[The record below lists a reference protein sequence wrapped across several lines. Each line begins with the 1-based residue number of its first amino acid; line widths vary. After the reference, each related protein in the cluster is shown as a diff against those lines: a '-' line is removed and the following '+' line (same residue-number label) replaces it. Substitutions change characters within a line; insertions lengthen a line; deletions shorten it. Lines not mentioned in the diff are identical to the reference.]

1 VVAGGKKQRRVGAC
15 PPVKRP
21 IAARKLK
28 KRLPYAVG
36 GRDLTGNKGLP
47 MTPDDAAFISL
58 AMEKMEK
65 ERGDAEARVK
75 SLPCSRGGTVQ
86 EFLDKQVSNP
96 AVTDQG
102 WFTKAGDG
110 GFEVERRLI
119 LLGKKT
125 IRYRWQLAADGKIR
139 AANAKALSITN
150 E

>member
-1 VVAGGKKQRRVGAC
+1 
-15 PPVKRP
+15 
-21 IAARKLK
+21 
-28 KRLPYAVG
+28 
-36 GRDLTGNKGLP
+36 

-65 ERGDAEARVK
+65 ERGNAEARVK
-75 SLPCSRGGTVQ
+75 SLPCSRGGTIQ